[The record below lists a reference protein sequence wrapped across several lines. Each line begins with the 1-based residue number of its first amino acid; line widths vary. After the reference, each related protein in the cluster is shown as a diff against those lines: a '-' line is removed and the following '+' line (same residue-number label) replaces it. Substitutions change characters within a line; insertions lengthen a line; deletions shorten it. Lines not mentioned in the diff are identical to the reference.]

1 MYVQL
6 PKYANY
12 VHTSF
17 DTPIVINSKSSD
29 KEDAVT
35 MRAQYDF

>member
-1 MYVQL
+1 
-6 PKYANY
+6 

-17 DTPIVINSKSSD
+17 DTPNIINSKSSD
-29 KEDAVT
+29 KEDAIT

>member
-1 MYVQL
+1 
-6 PKYANY
+6 

-17 DTPIVINSKSSD
+17 DTLIVINSKSSD
-29 KEDAVT
+29 KEDAIT